1 MESNRSLTVS
11 DLTHCMEMIAPLNT
25 FSAPDDTSDFAPVVR
40 FLVMSDSHIK
50 TFADVGCSR
59 IQKAI
64 SLGYSDARSD
74 SVYKSLDAVMFCGD
88 ITDTGDESQ
97 YIAFKS
103 IIDSAL
109 KDETELLAILAR
121 NHDCWGTMGRG
132 ALSYF
137 SSLTGLDTDWHYV
150 INGYHFIGI
159 SVSPDSNYRYYDP
172 KQISWV
178 KEQLDKAVADDPE
191 KPIFVTHHEH
201 VSGTVYGSG
210 DNEWGVGDLKSVF
223 EEYPQIIHF
232 SGHSH
237 YPINDPRSIWQG
249 SFTAVGT
256 GAIKYMEFTVDGKKS
271 VHPDHYEK
279 TGQAWIVEVSAQNEV
294 RLRGYDVYSEALL
307 CEYVIQEP
315 ANAAIRQYSPEKQKA
330 ASSAPAF
337 PDPGSRRYI
346 TVPAAESVD
355 GNIIFLY
362 RAIVFD
368 ENGNEID
375 HVYKVNNYWS
385 YPTYDSVTLAVNA
398 PRGCIVKVFAEN
410 AYGMRSEPLTYKA
423 E

>member
-1 MESNRSLTVS
+1 MKLNTSLPVS
-11 DLTHCMEMIAPLNT
+11 DLATFMTMIAPRNT
-25 FSAPDDTSDFAPVVR
+25 FGDPDDKSDFVPVVR
-40 FLVMSDSHIK
+40 FLVMSDSHIE

-64 SLGYSDARSD
+64 SLGYSDAQSD

-88 ITDTGDESQ
+88 ITDKGDMSQ

-103 IIDSAL
+103 TVDSAL
-109 KDETELLAILAR
+109 KEETKLLAILAS
-121 NHDCWGTMGRG
+121 NHDCWGSMGRG

-137 SSLTGLDTDWHYV
+137 SSLTGLHTDWHDV

-159 SVSPDSNYRYYDP
+159 SASADSDYRYDP
-172 KQISWV
+172 EQISWV

-201 VSGTVYGSG
+201 VLDTVYGSG
-210 DNEWGVGDLKSVF
+210 DKEWGIDHLKSVF

-237 YPINDPRSIWQG
+237 YPLNDPRSIWQG

-256 GAIKYMEFTVDGKKS
+256 GAIKYMEFTVDGKKG

-279 TGQAWIVEVSAQNEV
+279 TGQTWIVEVSAQNEV
-294 RLRGYDVYSEALL
+294 RLRGYDVYSEVQL
-307 CEYVIQEP
+307 CEYVIKEP
-315 ANAAIRQYSPEKQKA
+315 ANAANRQFTPDKQEA
-330 ASSAPAF
+330 ASSAPVF
-337 PDPGSRRYI
+337 PDLGSRRYI
-346 TVPAAESVD
+346 TVPAAKSTD
-355 GNIIFLY
+355 GDIIFLY

-375 HVYKVNNYWS
+375 HVYQVNNYWT

-398 PRGCIVKVFAEN
+398 PRGCTVKVFAEN
-410 AYGMRSEPLTYKA
+410 AYGMRSEPLTFEA
-423 E
+423 G